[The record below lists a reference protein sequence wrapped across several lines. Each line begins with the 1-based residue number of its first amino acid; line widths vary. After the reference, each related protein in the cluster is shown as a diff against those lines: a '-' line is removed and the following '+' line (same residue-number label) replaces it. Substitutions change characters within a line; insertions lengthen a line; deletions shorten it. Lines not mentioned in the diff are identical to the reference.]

1 MMPIADALR
10 YQWLWYVREHNYST
24 TMITRQV
31 TVFNRR
37 RRSKPL
43 MIFPSLTLLSLL
55 AMQSSSLPLGKVVS
69 TFPIFS
75 SMSSSS
81 SLSLRKTAIA
91 SRPRGSYIPHSMI
104 PCISRCGQIPT
115 SSSSRLFSKRSESVV
130 ELQYSE
136 FIPPSPSEA
145 SHPPVM

>member
-10 YQWLWYVREHNYST
+10 CQWLWYVREHNYST

-55 AMQSSSLPLGKVVS
+55 AMQTSSLLFRQVS

-81 SLSLRKTAIA
+81 SFSLRKTAIA